1 MKNLSLKSSLV
12 LVPLLFLQGC
22 VIPEMAVDVAKGIEI
37 TGKNSNSGGSSSNK
51 SSNDKSIQKKM
62 KSCLEDESVVR
73 EPLDEELDKVV
84 LNFKSE
90 KLEYLKNF
98 GEKLNIETYWNDLD
112 KDSYYEIDMLLIRQ
126 MNLLTTDKFNF
137 VKNVIPYGVG
147 HYLYTNKPDLTLYI
161 LTEDKDIPLVTLNFG
176 KTKKDTEEKV
186 IKPCLDFSFDE
197 VKSRK
202 SDQVSGANKMYKGHV
217 RCTNKFNS
225 RVDLKITSEDILN
238 LEIKSK
244 VSKFVTIHLSE
255 LDIVN
260 KHNKVKIKTSSKFLA
275 PRELKITLDKRIDP
289 QTGNYL
295 PQSVFSMDLRRFNSL
310 FDRNSFSNM
319 DCRNIIPLNLK

>member
-1 MKNLSLKSSLV
+1 
-12 LVPLLFLQGC
+12 
-22 VIPEMAVDVAKGIEI
+22 
-37 TGKNSNSGGSSSNK
+37 
-51 SSNDKSIQKKM
+51 
-62 KSCLEDESVVR
+62 
-73 EPLDEELDKVV
+73 
-84 LNFKSE
+84 
-90 KLEYLKNF
+90 
-98 GEKLNIETYWNDLD
+98 
-112 KDSYYEIDMLLIRQ
+112 
-126 MNLLTTDKFNF
+126 
-137 VKNVIPYGVG
+137 
-147 HYLYTNKPDLTLYI
+147 
-161 LTEDKDIPLVTLNFG
+161 
-176 KTKKDTEEKV
+176 
-186 IKPCLDFSFDE
+186 
-197 VKSRK
+197 
-202 SDQVSGANKMYKGHV
+202 
-217 RCTNKFNS
+217 KFNS